1 MMLIHGG
8 GGSCGSGGGSAGSS
22 GYFESIFGP
31 YGGRARR
38 EFFSQFGGGDE
49 CGRALVLIT

>member
-1 MMLIHGG
+1 MMLIRCGG
-8 GGSCGSGGGSAGSS
+8 GRGGSGSGSAGSS
-22 GYFESIFGP
+22 GYFESIFSP